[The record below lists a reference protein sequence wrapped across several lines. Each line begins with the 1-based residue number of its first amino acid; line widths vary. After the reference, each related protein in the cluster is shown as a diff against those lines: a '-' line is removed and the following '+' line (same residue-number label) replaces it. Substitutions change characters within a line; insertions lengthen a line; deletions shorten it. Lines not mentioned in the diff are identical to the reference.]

1 MRQYE
6 IMDGNKR
13 SVHKI
18 NDVVETMIKPSS
30 EMRYLQKVD
39 EKNHNAITEP
49 LSPSVLIYPFML
61 LLISPIQDQNHIHE
75 LEFASPNLALMML
88 QREILAQLRRST
100 IFTSDNV
107 IENLAPYQALH
118 LHHLRGGR
126 ETRFTQ
132 SVAAIVMRPII
143 QQYLNSP
150 NPAALG
156 EKVVMVLTS
165 KILYPLLLRLFW
177 DQIGGLSLLNHNVRY
192 STSFSPPKISWK
204 FQANRD
210 IKKESLNE
218 LVPHLIQI
226 HASKWLSAGNVFQN
240 IRILRI

>member
-49 LSPSVLIYPFML
+49 LSPSVLIYPFMSS
-61 LLISPIQDQNHIHE
+61 LISPIQDQNHIHE
-75 LEFASPNLALMML
+75 LEFAFMVMKMNHKIIKRWINWPAALIIASRDNGPSIMRCL
-88 QREILAQLRRST
+88 SILMSRILSSSQSVVTMPITLRRST

-165 KILYPLLLRLFW
+165 KVAQILWNRKDF
-177 DQIGGLSLLNHNVRY
+177 I
-192 STSFSPPKISWK
+192 PPPTT
-204 FQANRD
+204 F
-210 IKKESLNE
+210 
-218 LVPHLIQI
+218 
-226 HASKWLSAGNVFQN
+226 
-240 IRILRI
+240 ILGSNWWSVTAQS